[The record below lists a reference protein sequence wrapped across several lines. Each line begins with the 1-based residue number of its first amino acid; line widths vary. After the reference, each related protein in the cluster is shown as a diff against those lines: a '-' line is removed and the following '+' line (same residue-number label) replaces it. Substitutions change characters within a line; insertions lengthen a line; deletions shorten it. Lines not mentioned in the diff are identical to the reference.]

1 MDRGRTR
8 KGTTMFHP
16 STERLIDYWRNR
28 AGDGRMPAR
37 ASVDPGDFLDLLPQ
51 VFILGRGNGRY
62 PFRLAGGFVTD
73 LHARDLRGED
83 QLSMWALSHR
93 LEVKSAL
100 EVARRRGEP
109 VVVTA
114 DIRAHGVA
122 SVGMEVLLAPMT
134 GASGEA
140 DRFLGLYQPIAMM
153 QRLMGRPAYEL
164 GVRRIQ
170 ALAPTNAEA
179 PRLRLASLDGR
190 LIA

>member
-1 MDRGRTR
+1 
-8 KGTTMFHP
+8 MFHP
-16 STERLIDYWRNR
+16 STEQLIDYWRR
-28 AGDGRMPAR
+28 QAGGDRIPAR
-37 ASVDPGDFLDLLPQ
+37 ASIDPGDFLHLLPQ
-51 VFILGRGNGRY
+51 VFILGRAAGRY
-62 PFRLAGGFVTD
+62 PFRLAGGFASD

-83 QLSMWALSHR
+83 SLSLWALSHR

-100 EVARRRGEP
+100 EVARRRAEP

-122 SVGMEVLLAPMT
+122 SVGMEVLLAPLT
-134 GASGEA
+134 GSGGEA

-170 ALAPTNAEA
+170 ALGPTNAES